1 MRALPVLAVAIA
13 ALLFVAWM
21 TSLSFRPR
29 SLYAEPAARAADAPA
44 MG

>member
-1 MRALPVLAVAIA
+1 MRTLTVAVTIA

-29 SLYAEPAARAADAPA
+29 SLYAEPAAKAAIARAI
-44 MG
+44 G